1 MKSMSLLLS
10 VQVEGD
16 GDFLFCYTLIVD
28 MVLNFVD
35 KDLVN
40 FDYTNSMHVDLL
52 EVNGHFTIYQMYLY

>member
-1 MKSMSLLLS
+1 MSLLLS

-52 EVNGHFTIYQMYLY
+52 EVNGHFKIYQMYLY